1 MGLIHQMEIFRER
14 RGKTMLF
21 VRKQKREE
29 TNKSSFRVL
38 FGFIFAFL
46 AVHMGNEKKVPNLLY
61 NGSMGL
67 QDPKVDND

>member
-1 MGLIHQMEIFRER
+1 
-14 RGKTMLF
+14 MLF

-46 AVHMGNEKKVPNLLY
+46 AGHMGNEKKVPNLLY